1 MPMRRFT
8 TALLLAALAAAA
20 SAAEGPFE
28 PRAARSA
35 APAAGAAASSAAATR
50 ESLAEL
56 LLQLEALNAEVRQL
70 RGQLEVQ
77 AHELERMK
85 ARDRD
90 LSADFDRRLRE
101 LERRAASAARP
112 AESEIAGHGAATA
125 ETIIPARTAGGAVG
139 GTSAEEQQAYDAAF
153 RLMKQGQYDLAAKAF
168 RDYIARYPRGPLT
181 DNAQYWLGEANY
193 VVRNFKGALEE
204 FNKVLT
210 DFPGSPK
217 APDALLKIGYA
228 HIEMGNTAKG
238 RETLGQVVARYPNS
252 PAAKSAQE
260 RLAKLKPDKR

>member
-1 MPMRRFT
+1 MRRLT
-8 TALLLAALAAAA
+8 TALLLAALAVPAG
-20 SAAEGPFE
+20 AAEGPFE
-28 PRAARSA
+28 PRTARP
-35 APAAGAAASSAAATR
+35 APAASAAASSSAATR

-56 LLQLEALNAEVRQL
+56 LLQFEAINAEVRQL
-70 RGQLEVQ
+70 RGLVEVQ

-90 LSADFDRRLRE
+90 LNADFDRRLRE
-101 LERRAASAARP
+101 LERRAAAAPSAAEGATGGEVTGAGAAPATGARP
-112 AESEIAGHGAATA
+112 AG
-125 ETIIPARTAGGAVG
+125 TAGG
-139 GTSAEEQQAYDAAF
+139 TISAEEQQAYDAAF
-153 RLMKQGQYDLAAKAF
+153 QLMKQGQYDRAAKAF
-168 RDYIARYPRGPLT
+168 RDYIAKHPRGPLT

-193 VVRNFKGALEE
+193 VVRNFKGALDE

-228 HIEMGNTAKG
+228 HVEMGNTAKG
-238 RETLGQVVARYPNS
+238 REALGQVVARYPNS
-252 PAAKSAQE
+252 SAAKSAQE

>member
-1 MPMRRFT
+1 MRRLT
-8 TALLLAALAAAA
+8 TAVLLAALASTA

-28 PRAARSA
+28 PRTTRSTT
-35 APAAGAAASSAAATR
+35 AGGATGATTATR

-56 LLQLEALNAEVRQL
+56 LLQIEALNAEVRQL
-70 RGQLEVQ
+70 RGLVEVQ

-90 LSADFDRRLRE
+90 LNADFDRRLRE
-101 LERRAASAARP
+101 IERRAAVAP
-112 AESEIAGHGAATA
+112 GTAEAEIAGHGAATA
-125 ETIIPARTAGGAVG
+125 GTIAATRPAGTAGGAI
-139 GTSAEEQQAYDAAF
+139 SAEEQQAYDAAF
-153 RLMKQGQYDLAAKAF
+153 RLMKQGQYERAAKAF

-193 VVRNFKGALEE
+193 VVRNFKGALDE

-217 APDALLKIGYA
+217 APDALLKVGYA
-228 HIEMGNTAKG
+228 HIELGNAAKG
-238 RETLGQVVARYPNS
+238 RDALSQVVARYPGT
-252 PAAKSAQE
+252 PAAKSAQD

>member
-1 MPMRRFT
+1 MRRLT
-8 TALLLAALAAAA
+8 AALLLAALAGTA
-20 SAAEGPFE
+20 SAAEGLFE
-28 PRAARSA
+28 PRTSRPT
-35 APAAGAAASSAAATR
+35 PAASAASSAASSTATR

-56 LLQLEALNAEVRQL
+56 LLQIEALNAEVRQL
-70 RGQLEVQ
+70 RGLVEVQ
-77 AHELERMK
+77 AHELELMK

-101 LERRAASAARP
+101 LERRAAAAPGSAEA
-112 AESEIAGHGAATA
+112 EIAGHGAAAAATIVTA
-125 ETIIPARTAGGAVG
+125 RPAGTAGSAI
-139 GTSAEEQQAYDAAF
+139 SAEEQQAYDAAF
-153 RLMKQGQYDLAAKAF
+153 RLMKQGQYEHAAKAF
-168 RDYIARYPRGPLT
+168 RDYIAKYPRGPLT

-193 VVRNFKGALEE
+193 VVRNFKGALDE

-228 HIEMGNTAKG
+228 HIELGNAAKG
-238 RETLGQVVARYPNS
+238 RDALSQVVARYPGT

-260 RLAKLKPDKR
+260 RLAKLKTDKR